1 MSILMAYEGIY
12 GYGAL
17 GSPVLGFALQSL
29 GLVVATC
36 TIAWGILPSV
46 FAEVAFAT
54 SCWWPTNVYILA
66 TQCVKAEAAGSFPPG
81 AGAGGSWQVVI
92 PSKAL
97 LEFQPVKG
105 GQVTGGASGM
115 CSTLCMWG
123 HV

>member
-12 GYGAL
+12 GCGAL

-54 SCWWPTNVYILA
+54 SCWWPTNGYIL
-66 TQCVKAEAAGSFPPG
+66 VPRYKGP
-81 AGAGGSWQVVI
+81 
-92 PSKAL
+92 
-97 LEFQPVKG
+97 LENGKG
-105 GQVTGGASGM
+105 
-115 CSTLCMWG
+115 
-123 HV
+123 